1 MEVAVAR
8 ATGAVSDAPVE
19 TTQGDPPGA
28 DPRVKAAVGVLGVVV
43 VALAVA
49 AGWLGVSAWQTQDK
63 IHQRDAAEQAARQ
76 TAVNLASID
85 YRTVNQGIDRVLSGM
100 TGEVKS
106 QWATQS
112 KTIADTATKSQSMS
126 TVQSVRA
133 GVVSI
138 DGDSA
143 EVVVAVSAVTTSPK
157 VRQGAPRYYRFTM
170 DLTRT
175 DGRWLVSKLGLVP

>member
-1 MEVAVAR
+1 MRVAA
-8 ATGAVSDAPVE
+8 
-19 TTQGDPPGA
+19 
-28 DPRVKAAVGVLGVVV
+28 GVLGVVV
-43 VALAVA
+43 LALAVTA
-49 AGWLGVSAWQTQDK
+49 SVLGTRVWQAQDRLDD
-63 IHQRDAAEQAARQ
+63 QAAAEQAARQ

-85 YRTVNQGIDRVLSGM
+85 YRTVKQGIDRVLSGM

-112 KTIADTATKSQSMS
+112 KTIADTATKTQSMS
-126 TVQSVRA
+126 TVQDVRA
-133 GVVSI
+133 GLVSM

-143 EVVVAVSAVTTSPK
+143 EAIVAVTAVTTSPK

-170 DLTRT
+170 DLTRV

>member
-1 MEVAVAR
+1 
-8 ATGAVSDAPVE
+8 
-19 TTQGDPPGA
+19 
-28 DPRVKAAVGVLGVVV
+28 V
-43 VALAVA
+43 VAA
-49 AGWLGVSAWQTQDK
+49 LGISVWRTQDK
-63 IHQRDAAEQAARQ
+63 IDDRAAAEQAARQ

-85 YRTVNQGIDRVLSGM
+85 YRTVKQGIDRVLSGM
-100 TGEVKS
+100 TGDVKS

-112 KTIADTATKSQSMS
+112 RTIADTATKTQSMS

-133 GVVSI
+133 GVVSM

-143 EVVVAVSAVTTSPK
+143 EVIVAVSAVTTSPK

-170 DLTRT
+170 DLTRV